1 MRHILM
7 VKAII
12 LQLHLGALIDW
23 LDLRGNIHKNF
34 QLSLY
39 RIFMHDM
46 FYCRKISKNLF
57 LRKSSKE
64 FDNENM
70 QIQNFQYRA
79 KYKVIIV

>member
-23 LDLRGNIHKNF
+23 LDLRGNIHVKF

-46 FYCRKISKNLF
+46 FTAENISKNLF

-64 FDNENM
+64 FDNEIM

-79 KYKVIIV
+79 KYEVIIV